1 MNDTGNKNRAVES
14 ECGPFHLSQLRGAQS
29 IVFTKAPYLLSAAS
43 VAGSKE
49 AQGPLGKRFD
59 LTNEDDL
66 FGAETWEEAESNMQK
81 EACVLALGKSHV
93 DPKSVRYLFGGD
105 LLRQGIAT
113 SMGVED
119 LQIPIFGL
127 YGACSTSG
135 EALALA
141 AMSVAA
147 GYGDYMLAVTSSHFG
162 SAEKEFRFPLG
173 YANQRPL
180 SAHWT
185 VTASGAFLVG
195 SHLNKIHSD
204 KQHQR
209 KSQFRHIRIAGVTI
223 GKIVDF
229 GLKDSQNMGACMAP
243 AATDTIYRNFQD
255 LGRTQEDYDQIITGD
270 LGYIGQSILFDLM
283 KSRGYDIRKKHM
295 DCGMTIF
302 DQETQDTHAGGSG
315 CGCAASTLASYI
327 LPKIENGEW
336 KKILF
341 VPTGALMST
350 VSFNEG
356 ASVPGIA
363 HAIMIEHC

>member
-14 ECGPFHLSQLRGAQS
+14 ECGPFYLSQLRGAQS

-49 AQGPLGKRFD
+49 AQGPLGKCFD

-81 EACVLALGKSHV
+81 EACVLALGKSQV

-180 SAHWT
+180 SAHAAFMIAYT
-185 VTASGAFLVG
+185 KIGDFNERINDTLALISDDSQSLATANISSQTIIINLKIALKSFADSCGLGGGIG
-195 SHLNKIHSD
+195 SHPISYERFIEDLPVSNVVFFFNKEDANSLLLRIISELGLLGLAEVVGFL
-204 KQHQR
+204 
-209 KSQFRHIRIAGVTI
+209 FRFWPKRDGTFES
-223 GKIVDF
+223 IVGNMCITYF
-229 GLKDSQNMGACMAP
+229 FLRLLRYGHYFNNGL
-243 AATDTIYRNFQD
+243 
-255 LGRTQEDYDQIITGD
+255 L
-270 LGYIGQSILFDLM
+270 LFVIVFILM
-283 KSRGYDIRKKHM
+283 KKEDEG
-295 DCGMTIF
+295 
-302 DQETQDTHAGGSG
+302 
-315 CGCAASTLASYI
+315 
-327 LPKIENGEW
+327 N
-336 KKILF
+336 
-341 VPTGALMST
+341 
-350 VSFNEG
+350 VS
-356 ASVPGIA
+356 
-363 HAIMIEHC
+363 

>member
-49 AQGPLGKRFD
+49 AQGPIGKYFD

-135 EALALA
+135 EPCC
-141 AMSVAA
+141 
-147 GYGDYMLAVTSSHFG
+147 
-162 SAEKEFRFPLG
+162 EKP
-173 YANQRPL
+173 
-180 SAHWT
+180 
-185 VTASGAFLVG
+185 
-195 SHLNKIHSD
+195 
-204 KQHQR
+204 HQ
-209 KSQFRHIRIAGVTI
+209 
-223 GKIVDF
+223 
-229 GLKDSQNMGACMAP
+229 
-243 AATDTIYRNFQD
+243 YRN
-255 LGRTQEDYDQIITGD
+255 QIIHKD
-270 LGYIGQSILFDLM
+270 KYIS
-283 KSRGYDIRKKHM
+283 KP
-295 DCGMTIF
+295 
-302 DQETQDTHAGGSG
+302 G
-315 CGCAASTLASYI
+315 CLKQKGPNCCQYI
-327 LPKIENGEW
+327 
-336 KKILF
+336 
-341 VPTGALMST
+341 
-350 VSFNEG
+350 
-356 ASVPGIA
+356 
-363 HAIMIEHC
+363 

>member
-49 AQGPLGKRFD
+49 AQGPLGKCFD

-135 EALALA
+135 ERVFAQ
-141 AMSVAA
+141 
-147 GYGDYMLAVTSSHFG
+147 GYSYVSNYKMKLYHIIPQTRLEEQYVIRLIDG
-162 SAEKEFRFPLG
+162 
-173 YANQRPL
+173 
-180 SAHWT
+180 
-185 VTASGAFLVG
+185 LVKG
-195 SHLNKIHSD
+195 RVDFI
-204 KQHQR
+204 
-209 KSQFRHIRIAGVTI
+209 KSQKF
-223 GKIVDF
+223 GKVKCLLRKIKYF
-229 GLKDSQNMGACMAP
+229 ME
-243 AATDTIYRNFQD
+243 I
-255 LGRTQEDYDQIITGD
+255 QIQKNALD
-270 LGYIGQSILFDLM
+270 AKNLSVEELWKHKVALYQAEAFV
-283 KSRGYDIRKKHM
+283 KS
-295 DCGMTIF
+295 
-302 DQETQDTHAGGSG
+302 
-315 CGCAASTLASYI
+315 L
-327 LPKIENGEW
+327 
-336 KKILF
+336 
-341 VPTGALMST
+341 
-350 VSFNEG
+350 
-356 ASVPGIA
+356 
-363 HAIMIEHC
+363 